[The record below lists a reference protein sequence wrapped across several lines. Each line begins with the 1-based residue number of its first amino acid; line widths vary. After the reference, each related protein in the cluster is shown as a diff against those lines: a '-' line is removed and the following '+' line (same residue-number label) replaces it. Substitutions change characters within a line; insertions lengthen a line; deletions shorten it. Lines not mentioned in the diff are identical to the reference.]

1 MSDTLAH
8 ASAGRYVGQA
18 VLRKE
23 DPRLLTG
30 RGRYTDD
37 VTLPNML
44 HAHFVRSDVAR
55 AKFRVDVSPARD
67 AEGVVAVFTGEDLNG
82 EVAGTMYPSMFV
94 GAEDFMWPMY
104 PLAVGDVRFV
114 GDPIALVIAESR
126 YLAEDAAELIEIV
139 YDDIVDPILDYDTAL
154 AGDGNDVHP
163 NRPGNVVM
171 QLAVPMTEE
180 ARAAVESAA
189 HVVSQSFVQHRYSMI
204 PMECRGVV
212 ARWEPFDR
220 RLDVWLSSQNPHE
233 ARLVFSRSTGVPEN
247 QIRVQIG
254 DVGGGFGLKSFV
266 GREEIVVVLAA
277 YVLGT
282 TVKWSEDRRE
292 NLIAS
297 AHARQ
302 ERCDVTLAVDD
313 DGVLVGAELEH
324 FDDAG
329 AYPMPGGSA
338 GPLVGML
345 ITGPYRVP
353 HLAWESTAIY
363 TNTCGSA
370 SYRGPWMMETTAR
383 EQMMDYTAR
392 QLGLDPLEFRRRNIL
407 HRSDLPYQSAG
418 GMAIENVTPEETLE
432 QAAAEIGYDAFRA
445 EQARATAEG
454 RYLGI
459 GFAVYVEP
467 QPGVAAYANE
477 PAHVRM
483 HPDGRVDAFI
493 GSGSHGQGL
502 ETTTAQLVA
511 ENLGID
517 FEDVTVR
524 QGDTDSAPFGP
535 GTGGSRSGP
544 MIGQAVTEASLEL
557 RDKVV
562 AIAAHLLEAA
572 PEDLEIADGVVSVQ
586 GTPTK
591 SVPVQQVANTAYQQ
605 SATLPP
611 ELDSLLD
618 VVHRSMAPA
627 TMWSNATHAAIVELD
642 PATGMVDLLRFVV
655 SEDCGRMINPNIVEG
670 QVHGGVAQGIGGVLY
685 EHNVYDDDGNPLA
698 STFMDYLVPTA
709 HEIPEIETFHIESPA
724 STVGGY
730 KGVGEGGAI
739 GAPAAVFNAVADA
752 LAQHGITVTEQP
764 LGPDAVL
771 AKLRE
776 AAG

>member
-55 AKFRVDVSPARD
+55 AKFRVDVSAARD

-94 GAEDFMWPMY
+94 GAEDFMSPMY

-139 YDDIVDPILDYDTAL
+139 YDYIVDPILDYDTAL

-233 ARLVFSRSTGVPEN
+233 ARLVFSRATGVPEN

-483 HPDGRVDAFI
+483 HPDGRVDVFI

>member
-1 MSDTLAH
+1 MSNNAAG
-8 ASAGRYVGQA
+8 ASAGRFIGQA

-30 RGRYTDD
+30 RGRYIDD
-37 VTLPNML
+37 VTLPNLL

-55 AKFRVDVSPARD
+55 AKIRVDVSAARG
-67 AEGVVAVFTGEDLNG
+67 AEGVVAVFTGDDLNHK
-82 EVAGTMYPSMFV
+82 VVGTMYPSMFV
-94 GAEDFMWPMY
+94 GAEDFMSPMY
-104 PLAVGDVRFV
+104 PLSVGDVRFV
-114 GDPIALVIAESR
+114 GDPVALIIARNR
-126 YLAEDAAELIEIV
+126 YLAEDAAELIEID
-139 YDDIVDPILDYDTAL
+139 YDDALDPVLDYETAL

-171 QLAVPMTEE
+171 QMAVPMSDDG
-180 ARAAVESAA
+180 RAVLESAA

-204 PMECRGVV
+204 PMECRGIVV
-212 ARWEPFDR
+212 HWEPFDQ
-220 RLDVWLSSQNPHE
+220 RLDVWMSSQNPHE
-233 ARLVFSRSTGVPEN
+233 VRLVCSRATGVPEN
-247 QIRVQIG
+247 QIRVRIG

-266 GREEIVVVLAA
+266 GREEIVIALAA
-277 YVLGT
+277 HELGAT
-282 TVKWSEDRRE
+282 IKWSEDRRE

-302 ERCDVTLAVDD
+302 ERCDATLAVDE
-313 DGVLVGAELEH
+313 DGIIVAAEVKH

-345 ITGPYRVP
+345 FTGAYRVP
-353 HLAWESTAIY
+353 HLGWESTAIY

-383 EQMMDYTAR
+383 EELVDYTAR
-392 QLGLDPLEFRRRNIL
+392 QIGLDPLEFRRRNII
-407 HRSDLPYQSAG
+407 HRTDQPYASPG
-418 GMAIENVTPEETLE
+418 GMVIENVTPEETLE

-459 GFAVYVEP
+459 GVAVYVEP

-477 PAHVRM
+477 PAQVRM
-483 HPDGRVDAFI
+483 HPDGRVDVFI
-493 GSGSHGQGL
+493 GSGAHGQGL

-511 ENLGID
+511 ENLGVSFD
-517 FEDVTVR
+517 DVTVR
-524 QGDTDSAPFGP
+524 QGDTDSTPFGP

-544 MIGQAVTEASLEL
+544 MIGQAVTEASLML
-557 RDKVV
+557 REKVV

-572 PEDLEIADGVVSVQ
+572 PEDLEVADGVVSVQ

-591 SVPVQQVANTAYQQ
+591 SVPVQQVANAAYQQ

-611 ELDSLLD
+611 ELDAMLD

-627 TMWSNATHAAIVELD
+627 TMWSNATHAATVEID
-642 PATGMVDLLRFVV
+642 PATGKVEVLRFVV

-685 EHNVYDDDGNPLA
+685 EHNVYDRDGNPLA

-709 HEIPEIETFHIESPA
+709 HEIPLIETFHIESPA

-752 LAQHGITVTEQP
+752 LAQHGITVLDQP
-764 LGPDAVL
+764 LDPDTVL
-771 AKLRE
+771 RKIRE
-776 AAG
+776 ATT

>member
-55 AKFRVDVSPARD
+55 AKFRVDVSAARD

-94 GAEDFMWPMY
+94 GAEDFMSPMY

-233 ARLVFSRSTGVPEN
+233 ARLVFSRATGVPEN

-483 HPDGRVDAFI
+483 HPDGRVDVFI

>member
-1 MSDTLAH
+1 MTDTLAH

-37 VTLPNML
+37 VVLPGML

-55 AKFRVDVSPARD
+55 AKIRVDASAARD
-67 AEGVVAVFTGEDLNG
+67 AEGVVAVFTGPELNDK
-82 EVAGTMYPSMFV
+82 VAGSMYPTMFV
-94 GAEDFMWPMY
+94 GAEDFMSPMY
-104 PLAVGDVRFV
+104 PLAVDDVRFV
-114 GDPIALVIAESR
+114 GDPIVLIIARSR
-126 YLAEDAAELIEIV
+126 YLAEDAAELVEIE
-139 YDDIVDPILDYDTAL
+139 YDDVSEPILDYDTAL

-171 QLAVPMTEE
+171 QMAVPMSDDG
-180 ARAAVESAA
+180 RAAVESAR
-189 HVVSQSFVQHRYSMI
+189 VVTQSFVQHRYSMI
-204 PMECRGVV
+204 PMECRGIV
-212 ARWEPFDR
+212 ARWEPFDQ

-233 ARLVFSRSTGVPEN
+233 VRQVFSRAIGVPEN

-266 GREEIVVVLAA
+266 GREEIVIALAA
-277 YVLGT
+277 HVMGAPI
-282 TVKWSEDRRE
+282 KWSEDRRE

-302 ERCDVTLAVDD
+302 EKCDITLAVND
-313 DGVLVGAELEH
+313 DGTIAAAELRH

-353 HLAWESTAIY
+353 HLGWESTAIY

-383 EQMMDYTAR
+383 EQMMDYVAR
-392 QLGLDPLEFRRRNIL
+392 QLGLDPLDFRRRNIL
-407 HRSDLPYQSAG
+407 HQSDLPYTCAG
-418 GMAIENVTPEETLE
+418 GMTIENVTPEETLE

-454 RYLGI
+454 RYLGV

-467 QPGVAAYANE
+467 QPGVAAYAKE

-483 HPDGRVDAFI
+483 HPDGKVDVYL
-493 GSGSHGQGL
+493 GSGAHGQGL

-511 ENLGID
+511 ENLGVSYD
-517 FEDVTVR
+517 DVTVR
-524 QGDTDSAPFGP
+524 QGDTDSTPFGP

-544 MIGQAVTEASLEL
+544 MIGQAVTEASIML
-557 RDKVV
+557 REKVV

-572 PEDLEIADGVVSVQ
+572 PEDLEVADGVVSVQ

-591 SVPVQQVANTAYQQ
+591 SVPVYQVANTAANQ

-611 ELDSLLD
+611 ELDTMLE
-618 VVHRSMAPA
+618 VVHRSTAPA
-627 TMWSNATHAAIVELD
+627 TMWSNATHAATVEID
-642 PATGMVDLLRFVV
+642 PTTGKVEILRFVV
-655 SEDCGRMINPNIVEG
+655 SEDCGKMINPNIVEG

-685 EHNVYDDDGNPLA
+685 EHNVYDGDGNPLA

-739 GAPAAVFNAVADA
+739 GAPAAVFNAIADA
-752 LAQHGITVTEQP
+752 LAQHGITVVDQP
-764 LGPDAVL
+764 LDPDTVL
-771 AKLRE
+771 AKIR
-776 AAG
+776 AGAK

>member
-1 MSDTLAH
+1 MSDTLSH

-55 AKFRVDVSPARD
+55 AKFRVDVSAARD

-94 GAEDFMWPMY
+94 GAEDFMSPMY

-126 YLAEDAAELIEIV
+126 YLAEDAAELIEID

-392 QLGLDPLEFRRRNIL
+392 RLGLDPLEFRRRNIL

-432 QAAAEIGYDAFRA
+432 QAAAEIGYDTFRA

-483 HPDGRVDAFI
+483 HPDGRVDVFI

-511 ENLGID
+511 EHLGID

-544 MIGQAVTEASLEL
+544 MIGQAVTEASLKL

-591 SVPVQQVANTAYQQ
+591 SVPVRQVANTAYQQ

-771 AKLRE
+771 AKLRQ
-776 AAG
+776 ATG

>member
-1 MSDTLAH
+1 MSEAP
-8 ASAGRYVGQA
+8 ASAGRFVGQA

-55 AKFRVDVSPARD
+55 AKIRVDASAARD
-67 AEGVVAVFTGEDLNG
+67 AEGVVALFTGAELNDK
-82 EVAGTMYPSMFV
+82 VVGTMYPSMFV
-94 GAEDFMWPMY
+94 GAEEFMSPMY
-104 PLAVGDVRFV
+104 PLAVDDVRFV
-114 GDPIALVIAESR
+114 GDPIVLIVAENR
-126 YLAEDAAELIEIV
+126 YLAEDAAELVEID
-139 YDDIVDPILDYDTAL
+139 YSDAVDPIMDYDAAL

-163 NRPGNVVM
+163 NRPGNVLM
-171 QLAVPMTEE
+171 QMAVPMGDDG
-180 ARAAVESAA
+180 RAALESAP
-189 HVVSQSFVQHRYSMI
+189 HVISQTFVQHRYSMV
-204 PMECRGVV
+204 PMECRGIV
-212 ARWEPFDR
+212 ARWEPFDQR
-220 RLDVWLSSQNPHE
+220 FDVWLSSQNPHE
-233 ARLVFSRSTGVPEN
+233 ARQVFARATGVHEN

-254 DVGGGFGLKSFV
+254 DVGGGFGLKSFL
-266 GREEIVVVLAA
+266 GREEIVVALAA
-277 YVLGT
+277 HELGAA
-282 TVKWSEDRRE
+282 VKWSEDRRE

-302 ERCDVTLAVDD
+302 EKCDTTLAVDE
-313 DGVLVGAELEH
+313 DGAIVAAEVKH

-329 AYPMPGGSA
+329 SYAMPGGSA

-345 ITGPYRVP
+345 FTGAYRVP
-353 HLAWESTAIY
+353 HLGWESTAVY

-383 EQMMDYTAR
+383 EQMIEYTAR
-392 QLGLDPLEFRRRNIL
+392 QIGLDPLEFRRRNVL
-407 HRSDLPYQSAG
+407 HRADLPYASPG
-418 GMAIENVTPEETLE
+418 GMVIENVTPEETLE
-432 QAAAEIGYDAFRA
+432 QAAAEIDYDGFRA
-445 EQARATAEG
+445 AQARATTEG

-477 PAHVRM
+477 AAHVRM
-483 HPDGRVDAFI
+483 HPDGRVDVFL
-493 GSGSHGQGL
+493 GSGAHGQGL
-502 ETTTAQLVA
+502 ETTTAQLAA
-511 ENLGID
+511 EHLGID
-517 FEDVTVR
+517 FADVTVH
-524 QGDTDSAPFGP
+524 QGDTDNTPFGP

-544 MIGQAVTEASLEL
+544 MIGQAVTEASLML

-591 SVPVQQVANTAYQQ
+591 SVPVQQVANAAYHQ

-611 ELDSLLD
+611 ELDAMLE
-618 VVHRSMAPA
+618 VVHRSMAPP
-627 TMWSNATHAAIVELD
+627 TMWSNATHAATVEID
-642 PATGMVDLLRFVV
+642 PTTGKVAILRFVV

-685 EHNVYDDDGNPLA
+685 EHNVYDRDGNPLA

-752 LAQHGITVTEQP
+752 LAQHGVTALDQP
-764 LGPDAVL
+764 LDPDTVL
-771 AKLRE
+771 RMIRE
-776 AAG
+776 VGA

>member
-94 GAEDFMWPMY
+94 GAEDFMSPMY

-483 HPDGRVDAFI
+483 HPDGRVDVFI